1 MLYNSPNI
9 RGGKSARGTAS
20 MGNMWL
26 PIVLLL
32 GLKIDAGQTQRTYI
46 TAFMENYAVST
57 DTTFQLYLVTY
68 NKTASVTVTVSNPY
82 FSKMV
87 FIERESSALV
97 NFDYTYM
104 ITESQETSK
113 AVLVTSD
120 VDISVF
126 AFYTHVY
133 SAEAMACLSLED
145 LGTEYYIST
154 TGPRTNNQFAVANG
168 LEEVVSVTVTVSGS
182 ITFKGISYSSGDSFS
197 LQLAYQQVVQFQSE
211 DDLTGTRVSS
221 TAPVAVFSGQKCFS
235 GINNACDSLAEQLHP
250 VKNWGSFFAVFPL
263 LNHNKDVIKILS
275 ASSDTTV
282 DINGPKGDTNYSLQK
297 GSYIEITV
305 DKGMTIKSTKPIMVT
320 YIFQDFIP
328 GVVTMYDPFIT
339 NVPPSLVTRMYYRF
353 ITQARYYNFLLIVS
367 QASAG
372 DGFYLDHRQISLYRV
387 SSKSFSGFHAW
398 EVPLGKT
405 DGQHEIYHE
414 SMPFTIYVF
423 GIEYIASY
431 GYSMGQ
437 EAIYAAPTEDHKPEG
452 TLSCLSHVAEYH
464 LPLSLV
470 TEANL
475 DASDIHLEDPLC
487 KAELKGDVTLIKIPF
502 SRCGSD
508 VLIEDGKTY
517 YVNTI
522 YGTIPETRVHRI
534 EIPVRCEIETNETL
548 GFYYHPKVTDV
559 VYKSHYNVSLK
570 LYQNSDFTN
579 LITRYPYAVDI
590 HGHLHVEFRVDSGET
605 GIQILAENCRA
616 SPSLEDT
623 ERTYNL
629 IQHGCSSDSTLQTH
643 PVSDH
648 RLQRF
653 SVHVFRFYD
662 FQEVYL
668 TCNVIICHNDTSP
681 NHCTQGCNMRRHR
694 RDTHSSDRQLN
705 SARLSQGP
713 ILFKSG
719 QIQAD
724 HTVPSSVLVAVVGV
738 MGFLSVLGFV
748 IQKHHYR
755 RNKYA
760 LLGNGSQQQ

>member
-1 MLYNSPNI
+1 ML
-9 RGGKSARGTAS
+9 
-20 MGNMWL
+20 L
-26 PIVLLL
+26 Q
-32 GLKIDAGQTQRTYI
+32 GQTQRTYI
-46 TAFMENYAVST
+46 TAFMENSEVST
-57 DTTFQLYLVTY
+57 NTTFQLYLVTY
-68 NKTASVTVTVSNPY
+68 NKTASVTVTVSNPH
-82 FSKMV
+82 FSKTV

-97 NFDYTYM
+97 DLDYTYM

-126 AFYTHVY
+126 AFYTHRVT
-133 SAEAMACLSLED
+133 ADAMACLSLED

-154 TGPRTNNQFAVANG
+154 TGQRTGNQFAVANS

-182 ITFKGISYSSGDSFS
+182 ITFKGISYSIGDSFS
-197 LQLAYQQVVQFQSE
+197 FQLEYQQVVQFKSA

-221 TAPVAVFSGQKCFS
+221 TAPVAVFSGNKCFT
-235 GINNACDSLAEQLHP
+235 GISNTCDSLTEQLHP

-263 LNHNKDVIKILS
+263 LNHNKDVIKIIS
-275 ASSDTTV
+275 TSSDTTV
-282 DINGPKGDTNYSLQK
+282 DINGPKGDTHHSLQK

-339 NVPPSLVTRMYYRF
+339 NVPPSLVTRLYYRF
-353 ITQARYYNFLLIVS
+353 VTQARYYNFLLIVS
-367 QASAG
+367 QASAS
-372 DGFYLDHRQISLYRV
+372 DGFYLDHRQISSYSV
-387 SSKSFSGFHAW
+387 SLKSFSGFHAW
-398 EVPLGKT
+398 EVSLGKT

-423 GIEYIASY
+423 GIENYVSY

-548 GFYYHPKVTDV
+548 GFHFHPKVTDV

-668 TCNVIICHNDTSP
+668 TCNVIICHNETSP

-694 RDTHSSDRQLN
+694 RDTHSSDRQRN

-738 MGFLSVLGFV
+738 MGFLSVLGLV

-755 RNKYA
+755 RNKYV
-760 LLGNGSQQQ
+760 LLGNGNGNHQQ